1 MSDTVQLVP
10 SVPVVTRPVQVRP
23 DQIVE
28 PAKNAQ
34 TENRSQ
40 GEGDHAS
47 HGDHAN
53 RHLTISRSD
62 KLGTFVYRSIDGQ
75 SGDVLWQYPAE
86 NMLRMAQQW
95 RDLEARTESHQVDEK
110 A

>member
-1 MSDTVQLVP
+1 
-10 SVPVVTRPVQVRP
+10 VRP

-34 TENRSQ
+34 TENRSSA
-40 GEGDHAS
+40 EGDHT
-47 HGDHAN
+47 N

-62 KLGTFVYRSIDGQ
+62 KLGTFVYRSIDQ
-75 SGDVLWQYPAE
+75 ESGDVLWQYPAE

-95 RDLEARTESHQVDEK
+95 REQEARADKHQIDEK

>member
-40 GEGDHAS
+40 GE
-47 HGDHAN
+47 GDHAN

>member
-1 MSDTVQLVP
+1 MSDTVQLIP

-23 DQIVE
+23 DQIIE
-28 PAKNAQ
+28 PAKDTQ
-34 TENRSQ
+34 TGNRSS
-40 GEGDHAS
+40 GE
-47 HGDHAN
+47 GDHAN

-62 KLGTFVYRSIDGQ
+62 KLGTFVYRSIDVE

-95 RDLEARTESHQVDEK
+95 REQQAYTDAHQIDEK